1 MPRYFFNLKT
11 RDGTVFD
18 RDGTDLA
25 NHSAAKRHAELVARE
40 LMANREASTRAWRLD
55 VRDSSDRTCSEL
67 LFATI
72 DDSMSHLTPELR
84 SSLDHLCASSAAF
97 AETIHALRLTLLEVR
112 ATIARAEGTLHL
124 AAVNGR
130 ALR

>member
-11 RDGTVFD
+11 REGTILD

-25 NHSAAKRHAELVARE
+25 DDSAARSHAELVARE
-40 LMANREASTRAWRLD
+40 LMSNREASTRAWRLE
-55 VRDSSDRTCSEL
+55 VRDSSERRCSNL

-72 DDSMSHLTPELR
+72 DDSMSHLTPQLR
-84 SSLDHLCASSAAF
+84 SSLEHLCASSADF
-97 AETIHALRLTLLEVR
+97 AETIHALRITLLEVR
-112 ATIARAEGTLHL
+112 ATMARAEGALHL

-130 ALR
+130 ALH

>member
-11 RDGTVFD
+11 REGTILD

-25 NHSAAKRHAELVARE
+25 DDSAARCHAELVARE
-40 LMANREASTRAWRLD
+40 LMSNREASTRAWRLE
-55 VRDSSDRTCSEL
+55 VRDSSERRCSNL

-72 DDSMSHLTPELR
+72 DDSMSHLTPQLR
-84 SSLDHLCASSAAF
+84 SSLEHLCASSADF
-97 AETIHALRLTLLEVR
+97 AESIHALRITLLEVR
-112 ATIARAEGTLHL
+112 ATMARAEGALHL

-130 ALR
+130 ALH